1 MSTSTG
7 MRTSY
12 DAGPGSS
19 TEERQVAAM
28 AAIKE
33 GEAKA
38 EAQTKPEA
46 IPIPTVDEDGV
57 EKDQEYYAE
66 EARKVEITVLRG
78 LRMAR
83 TATFQMADLSADAAI
98 DLAESGETNPVR
110 TLLGVG
116 AGTGLGEGKYLFAD
130 LLERVADRIR
140 KDGDFDG
147 ESLRLP

>member
-1 MSTSTG
+1 MGRG

-12 DAGPGSS
+12 DAGPGASI
-19 TEERQVAAM
+19 EERQAAAL

-33 GEAKA
+33 GEAA
-38 EAQTKPEA
+38 EAVKMEA
-46 IPIPTVDEDGV
+46 VAPIPTVDEDGV
-57 EKDQEYYAE
+57 ELDREYYAE

-83 TATFQMADLSADAAI
+83 TATFQIAELSTAAAI
-98 DLAESGETNPVR
+98 DLAEKGESNPIM

-116 AGTGLGEGKYLFAD
+116 GGSGLPEGKYLFAD

-140 KDGDFDG
+140 RDGDFSGD
-147 ESLRLP
+147 SLRTP